1 VIDLCLRRLKKNT
14 KKMKKLTTTFAFV
27 GLVLATALFALAC
40 TPEPKEPNGQLSTPI
55 HPVSMNAPESE
66 FPAIT
71 FKTGLDNNKYL
82 YSESGN
88 VGYYYVEAKAR
99 EFAASGTARTPLNLS
114 LVIDHSGSM
123 QGDKLKHAKLAAQ
136 YVIDQLSSED
146 YVSIV
151 QYDDVVDVVSTSN
164 RVGDKQLLKRKIES
178 IQAAGS
184 TNLGGGMLEGYK
196 QVKSTFQ
203 NGFVNR
209 VLLLSDGLANVGI
222 TKTQNLEHGIT
233 ISTFGLG
240 LDYNE
245 NLMTNIAENGSGNYY
260 FIRTPEEISSIFQ
273 KELRGLLNVVA
284 QNATLTIDLPTGL
297 VLTKVFGYT
306 FERSGDRVTINFRDI
321 FSGETKAVLLKFA
334 VQGNASSYNI
344 ASTLTFN
351 DATTPDKAA
360 RRLDAHDRLALA
372 ASIEEFGQSIS
383 ATVKS
388 QVVLFES
395 NEKLEEAMREVD
407 AGNFERARAITS
419 DNAAY
424 LEGNINYVQ
433 SSKELQT
440 QMSSNASYQTQISN
454 VEVMNDSERKM
465 MQKSSKVANY
475 ETRKKR

>member
-1 VIDLCLRRLKKNT
+1 
-14 KKMKKLTTTFAFV
+14 
-27 GLVLATALFALAC
+27 
-40 TPEPKEPNGQLSTPI
+40 
-55 HPVSMNAPESE
+55 MNAPESE
-66 FPAIT
+66 FPALT
-71 FKTGLDNNKYL
+71 FKTGLDNSKFL
-82 YSESGN
+82 YNESGT

-99 EFAASGTARTPLNLS
+99 EFSAQGETRTPLNLS

-123 QGDKLKHAKLAAQ
+123 EGDKLKHAKLAAQ

-151 QYDDVVDVVSTSN
+151 QYDDVVEVVSTSN
-164 RVGDKQLLKRKIES
+164 RVGDKQLLKRKIDA
-178 IQAAGS
+178 IQADGS

-196 QVKSTFQ
+196 QVKSTYKS
-203 NGFVNR
+203 GFVNR

-222 TKTQNLEHGIT
+222 TSVDELQRIAKTKNLEDGIT

-260 FIRTPEEISSIFQ
+260 FIKTPEEISKIFQ
-273 KELRGLLNVVA
+273 KELNGLLNVVA

-297 VLTKVFGYT
+297 ALTKVFGYQ
-306 FERSGDRVTINFRDI
+306 FVQSGNRITINFRDI
-321 FSGETKAVLLKFA
+321 FSNETKAVLLKFA
-334 VQGNASSYNI
+334 VQGNASGYDI

-360 RRLDAHDRLALA
+360 RRLDARDHLALA
-372 ASIEEFGQSIS
+372 ASIEDFGQSIS

-407 AGNFERARAITS
+407 AGNYERARAITT
-419 DNAAY
+419 DNDSY
-424 LEGNINYVQ
+424 LQSNMDYVKE
-433 SSKELQT
+433 SKELQT
-440 QMSSNASYQTQISN
+440 QMSSNAAYQSQISN
-454 VEVMNDSERKM
+454 VEEMGESDRKL
-465 MQKSSKVANY
+465 MQKSAKVSNY
-475 ETRKKR
+475 DTRKKR